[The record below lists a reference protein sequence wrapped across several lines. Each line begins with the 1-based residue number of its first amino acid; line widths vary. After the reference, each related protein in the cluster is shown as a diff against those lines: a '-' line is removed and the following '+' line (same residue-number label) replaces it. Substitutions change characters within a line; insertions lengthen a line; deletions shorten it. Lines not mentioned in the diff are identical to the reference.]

1 MKFYFLSIILNK
13 IYILNIKKNKNK
25 KERVYIYFDIN
36 NIK

>member
-25 KERVYIYFDIN
+25 KERVYIYIYIF
-36 NIK
+36 